1 MSENT
6 TKSSSGESGKKV
18 AEVKRVK
25 NSLVERYFE
34 RKGISI
40 DAMLFTTSLE
50 KENGRYIKEDTI
62 AQKTSEGLDQEDKVI
77 NRPIRMITNIKDK
90 VTKKGTRTSKKAVAN
105 GKAKLTNEQK
115 QTTLETDKNEK
126 ETLDKDVEK

>member
-6 TKSSSGESGKKV
+6 AKSSSGESGKKV
-18 AEVKRVK
+18 AEVKKVK

-62 AQKTSEGLDQEDKVI
+62 AQKTSEGLDQDNKVI
-77 NRPIRMITNIKDK
+77 NRPIKMVTNIKDK
-90 VTKKGTRTSKKAVAN
+90 VTRKGARTSKKAVAN
-105 GKAKLTNEQK
+105 GKAKLTNEQE
-115 QTTLETDKNEK
+115 QTKLETAKFEK
-126 ETLDKDVEK
+126 ETLDNDVEK